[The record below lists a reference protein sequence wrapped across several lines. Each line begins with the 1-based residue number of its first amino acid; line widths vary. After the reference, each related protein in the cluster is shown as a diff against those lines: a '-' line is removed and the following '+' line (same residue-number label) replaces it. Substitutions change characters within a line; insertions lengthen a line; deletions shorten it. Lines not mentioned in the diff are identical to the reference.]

1 LSERTSNPA
10 PIPKEIGPY
19 RVLRPIARG
28 GMAEV
33 YEVEERSSGEHLAL
47 KLLVQ
52 TGGALP
58 RFNREYEAMIRLNHP
73 NIVRVYA
80 YGLHGD
86 SPWLSMELIEGTP
99 IQAYVKRCGK
109 PGSDARTEEVIRLG
123 HDLALALDHI
133 HQRGLVHRDLKSA
146 NVLVL
151 PDGRVKLF
159 DFGTAR
165 VSDPV
170 QQITNDG
177 EFIGT
182 FAYASPEQLLNEGV
196 DGRSDLYSFGVLLF
210 RMATGKRPFE
220 SDDLGELARMHVR
233 EPPPQPR
240 SFAPTLPDGLERIIL
255 RLLEKVPSDRPQTG
269 AEVAAEL
276 ERLAGT
282 TLRLPGTL
290 DVDQGRE
297 RLVGRE
303 KQLRELQAFI
313 DHAADSTN
321 PDAPGAM
328 ALVVGVDGSGR
339 HAIMGAMEREVGQR
353 GWRSVSIFFRP
364 GADDLVQFSY
374 ALSVVARSWGNL
386 ASPTILRDAESIER
400 MTRATSIAVAER
412 LEVVRQ
418 AGARLLDQRAH
429 TDQNPVIV
437 FVRGLQYAG
446 PVGYEALAGLRQELA
461 SLGARVML
469 IGDCTEH
476 ADDPDSLARRRLK
489 DARRIPLPP
498 MSPREVALLV
508 GAMLHRRPPPA
519 SVARRIYQASGGLP
533 TYVEEVV
540 HRMIADG
547 MLRVRSRDQ
556 NRIEW
561 AQQEDWELAVPEGA
575 RDRILERFAS
585 LPADRRRCLEALAL
599 MGGEGSVRIIA
610 GAVQRTPA
618 EVLPTLQDLENRG
631 WITMSKRKGFDYA
644 TWRQVLAENIVVDQL
659 QPTRRRVLERL
670 IIDQVADHPAFA
682 AQIRLLLA
690 TGQPRQ
696 AFLRARDWAI
706 HHLSYNEP
714 VTALDV
720 LNDVIPCLDTP
731 APGVDDVL
739 RGQLLLLYAN
749 CLLASNPTDGNATKA
764 LARAE
769 RCLRRIG
776 LHATEQAVF
785 DAEMH
790 LTRAQIHRAIGHFP
804 SFRREIDEAWR
815 RVEGTPPSP
824 LAAMIATLRGWSQRT
839 QGDVDDAA
847 QWHGRARRLA
857 VDVGD
862 PAVRAHADTGVAGWQ
877 FSRGLLTEAEAT
889 AWTAISVFGDVGDLR
904 GIAEAVPI
912 WTHALRLQ
920 GRFSEALGVLYHQ
933 MPMIRQCEVPTFYV
947 RLLLANAWCEVDL
960 GRLGQAQESVDELA
974 ATLRRAEHLDLR
986 LEADLVW
993 GRIEVASGLFED
1005 AVQRLGGVMQR
1016 AEAAGLTVI
1025 AEEARALQ
1033 AEARW
1038 QAGDRSSALQ
1048 QFGQAV
1054 GALRESGNI
1063 PALALACVCQAR
1075 AMSESVDP
1083 DLVFRPL
1090 ADWLDAQPA
1099 ACVRIERQIARGR
1112 YLKAM
1117 GKTSVEAYARANDM
1131 IERLAQPLSPTDA
1144 TAFRLH
1150 PWTQFLRRSRHPSK
1164 THART

>member
-1 LSERTSNPA
+1 MNEQTSSS
-10 PIPKEIGPY
+10 IPKEIGPY

-80 YGLHGD
+80 YGLHGQ

-109 PGSDARTEEVIRLG
+109 PGTDARTEEVIRLG

-133 HQRGLVHRDLKSA
+133 HRRGLVHRDLKSA

-182 FAYASPEQLLNEGV
+182 FAYASPEQLLNEHV

-220 SDDLGELARMHVR
+220 SSDLGELARMHVR
-233 EPPPQPR
+233 DAPPNPK
-240 SFAPTLPDGLERIIL
+240 SFAPTLPEGLERIIL
-255 RLLEKVPSDRPQTG
+255 QLLSKAPADRPQTG
-269 AEVAAEL
+269 AEVAHTL
-276 ERLAGT
+276 EGLSGT

-303 KQLRELQAFI
+303 KQMRELQSFI
-313 DHAADSTN
+313 DHAADLRN
-321 PDAPGAM
+321 PDASGAM

-339 HAIMGAMEREVGQR
+339 HAIMGAMEREVSQR

-364 GADDLVQFSY
+364 GASDLMQFAY
-374 ALSVVARSWGNL
+374 ALSVVSRSFGNL
-386 ASPTILRDAESIER
+386 STDEIQSDADAIER
-400 MTRATSIAVAER
+400 MVQATSLAVAER

-418 AGARLLDQRAH
+418 AGARLLDRRAH

-437 FVRGLQYAG
+437 FVRGLQHAG
-446 PVGYEALAGLRQELA
+446 AVGYEALAGLRQELA
-461 SLGARVML
+461 SLGSRVML

-489 DARRIPLPP
+489 DARRVPLPP

-519 SVARRIYQASGGLP
+519 SVAQRIYKASGGLP

-540 HRMIADG
+540 HGLIANG
-547 MLRVRSRDQ
+547 ILRVRSRDQ

-561 AQQEDWELAVPEGA
+561 AQQESWEIEVPEGA
-575 RDRILERFAS
+575 RERILDHFSA
-585 LPADRRRCLEALAL
+585 LPTDRRRCLEALAL
-599 MGGEGSVRIIA
+599 MGGEGSVRVVA
-610 GAVQRTPA
+610 GAVQRTQD
-618 EVLPTLQDLENRG
+618 EVLPTLFDLANRG

-644 TWRQVLAENIVVDQL
+644 TWRQVLAEDVVTGQL
-659 QPTRRRVLERL
+659 QPTRRRLLERL
-670 IIDQVADHPAFA
+670 IILQVSEHPAFA

-690 TGQPRQ
+690 TGQTRH
-696 AFLRARDWAI
+696 AFLRARDWAV
-706 HHLSYNEP
+706 HHLAYNEP
-714 VTALDV
+714 VTAVDV
-720 LNDVIPCLDTP
+720 LDDVVPQLAEP
-731 APGVDDVL
+731 ASGVDDVL

-769 RCLRRIG
+769 RCLKRTG
-776 LHATEQAVF
+776 LSAAEQAVF
-785 DAEMH
+785 DGEMH

-804 SFRREIDEAWR
+804 SFRRELDEAWR
-815 RVEGTPPSP
+815 HVESTPPSA
-824 LAAMIATLRGWSQRT
+824 LGAMIATLRGWSDRT
-839 QGDVDDAA
+839 QGDVEEAA
-847 QWHGRARRLA
+847 TWHGRARRLA
-857 VDVGD
+857 IEVGD

-889 AWTAISVFGDVGDLR
+889 VWSAISVFGDVGDLR
-904 GIAEAVPI
+904 GIAEALPV
-912 WTHALRLQ
+912 WTHSLRIQ
-920 GRFSEALGVLYHQ
+920 GRFSEALGLLYHQ

-960 GRLGQAQESVDELA
+960 GRLGQAQECVDELA

-986 LEADLVW
+986 LEVDLVW
-993 GRIEVASGLFED
+993 GRIEVASGLFDD
-1005 AVQRLGGVMQR
+1005 AVQRLGGVVQR

-1025 AEEARALQ
+1025 AEQARALQ

-1038 QAGDRSSALQ
+1038 SSGDRSSALT
-1048 QFGQAV
+1048 QFSAAV
-1054 GALRESGNI
+1054 NALRRSGDV
-1063 PALALACVCQAR
+1063 PALALACVSQAR

-1083 DLVFRPL
+1083 DLVFKPL
-1090 ADWLDAQPA
+1090 ADWLESQPA
-1099 ACVRIERQIARGR
+1099 VCVRIERQIARGR
-1112 YLKAM
+1112 HLKAM
-1117 GKTSVEAYARANDM
+1117 GKDSDPAYARAGDM
-1131 IERLAQPLSPTDA
+1131 IEQLAQPLSPTDA

-1150 PWTQFLRRSRHPSK
+1150 PWSQFLRRSRQPTK
-1164 THART
+1164 PPTRM

>member
-1 LSERTSNPA
+1 
-10 PIPKEIGPY
+10 
-19 RVLRPIARG
+19 
-28 GMAEV
+28 
-33 YEVEERSSGEHLAL
+33 
-47 KLLVQ
+47 
-52 TGGALP
+52 
-58 RFNREYEAMIRLNHP
+58 NHP

-80 YGLHGD
+80 YGQHGP
-86 SPWLSMELIEGTP
+86 SPWLSMEFIEGTP

-109 PGSDARTEEVIRLG
+109 PGTEARTEEVIRLG

-151 PDGRVKLF
+151 PDGRLKLF

-170 QQITNDG
+170 QQITNEG

-182 FAYASPEQLLNEGV
+182 FAYASPEQLLNENV

-220 SDDLGELARMHVR
+220 SEDLGELARMHVR

-240 SFAPTLPDGLERIIL
+240 SFTPTLPEGLERIIL
-255 RLLEKVPSDRPQTG
+255 RLLAKNPAERPQTG
-269 AEVAAEL
+269 AEVAHAL
-276 ERLAGT
+276 EALAGNG
-282 TLRLPGTL
+282 LRLPGTL
-290 DVDQGRE
+290 DVDRGRE

-303 KQLRELQAFI
+303 PQLRELQAFI
-313 DHAADSTN
+313 DHAADLRN
-321 PDAPGAM
+321 PDASGAM

-339 HAIMGAMEREVGQR
+339 HAIMGSMEKEVAHR

-364 GADDLVQFSY
+364 GAVDLVQFAY
-374 ALSVVARSWGNL
+374 ALSTVARTFGKL
-386 ASPTILRDAESIER
+386 ATEAIQNDRDAIDR
-400 MTRATSIAVAER
+400 MTEARSIAVAER
-412 LEVVRQ
+412 LEVIRQ

-461 SLGARVML
+461 TLGSRVML

-519 SVARRIYQASGGLP
+519 SVARRIYEASGGLP

-540 HRMIADG
+540 QGLIADG

-561 AQQEDWELAVPEGA
+561 AQQETWELAVPEGA
-575 RDRILERFAS
+575 RERILERFAA
-585 LPADRRRCLEALAL
+585 LPTDRRRCLEALAL
-599 MGGEGSVRIIA
+599 MGGEGSVRVVA

-618 EVLPTLQDLENRG
+618 EVLPTLRDLANRG
-631 WITMSKRKGFDYA
+631 WISLALRRGFDYA
-644 TWRQVLAENIVVDQL
+644 TWRQVLAEDVVIEQL
-659 QPTRRRVLERL
+659 QPTRRRILERL
-670 IIDQVADHPAFA
+670 IIEQVADHPAFA
-682 AQIRLLLA
+682 AQIRLLLS
-690 TGQPRQ
+690 TGQPRH
-696 AFLRARDWAI
+696 AFLRARDWAV
-706 HHLSYNEP
+706 HHLAYNEP
-714 VTALDV
+714 VTAIEVLDDVVPALDV
-720 LNDVIPCLDTP
+720 R
-731 APGVDDVL
+731 AAGVDDVL

-749 CLLASNPTDGNATKA
+749 CLLASNPTDGNATKS

-769 RCLRRIG
+769 RCLRRTG
-776 LHATEQAVF
+776 LPSTEQSVF
-785 DAEMH
+785 DGEMH

-804 SFRREIDEAWR
+804 SFRRELDEAWR
-815 RVEGTPPSP
+815 HVESTPPSP
-824 LAAMIATLRGWSQRT
+824 LGAMIASLKGWSQRM

-904 GIAEAVPI
+904 GLAEAVPI

-920 GRFSEALGVLYHQ
+920 GRFSEALGLLYHQ
-933 MPMIRQCEVPTFYV
+933 MPMLRQCEVPTFYV

-960 GRLGQAQESVDELA
+960 GRLGQAQECVDELA

-986 LEADLVW
+986 LEVDLVW
-993 GRIEVASGLFED
+993 GRIEGASGLVDD
-1005 AVQRLGGVMQR
+1005 AVQRLGGVVQR

-1025 AEEARALQ
+1025 AEQARALQ
-1033 AEARW
+1033 AEAKW
-1038 QAGDRSSALQ
+1038 QAGDRSSALA
-1048 QFGQAV
+1048 QFGSAV
-1054 GALRESGNI
+1054 GALRQSGDI
-1063 PALALACVCQAR
+1063 PALALACVSQAR
-1075 AMSESVDP
+1075 AMSESVNP

-1090 ADWLDAQPA
+1090 EDWLDTQPA
-1099 ACVRIERQIARGR
+1099 VCVRIERQIARGR

-1117 GKTSVEAYARANDM
+1117 GKTSVEAYARAGDM
-1131 IERLAQPLSPTDA
+1131 IERLASPLSPTDA

-1150 PWTQFLRRSRHPSK
+1150 PWSQFLRRSRHPTK
-1164 THART
+1164 TPART